1 MPAVQGMAERTR
13 AISAAPRNALE
24 HEQLTGE
31 IIGAAIEVHRALGPG
46 FLESIYE
53 NALCVEL
60 NRRAIPYC
68 QQLEVPVRY
77 RGADVGTHR
86 LDLLVAEQIVVE
98 LKTVK
103 RFDDIHFVVLR
114 SYLRAARRE
123 HGLLLNFAHPTL
135 DIKRVRA
142 TRRDS

>member
-1 MPAVQGMAERTR
+1 MAERTR

-60 NRRAIPYC
+60 NRRAIPYS

-77 RGADVGTHR
+77 RGAHVGTHR

-114 SYLRAARRE
+114 SYLRATRRE
-123 HGLLLNFAHPTL
+123 HGLLLNFAHSTL

-142 TRRDS
+142 TR